1 MTKKTKKPVV
11 SEAVAEVVSEEAEV
25 VSEETEVV
33 SEETEVVSEETEVV
47 SEETEVVSE
56 ETEAVT
62 EVVSEGKKALID
74 ALKTVSVKNISKGRF
89 VQPSTNITLWP
100 GETKPLSNDGWLD
113 NQVNAG
119 LLEIV

>member
-1 MTKKTKKPVV
+1 MTKKTNKPAA
-11 SEAVAEVVSEEAEV
+11 SKATEVVSEEV
-25 VSEETEVV
+25 TEVV
-33 SEETEVVSEETEVV
+33 SEETEVV
-47 SEETEVVSE
+47 
-56 ETEAVT
+56 EAV
-62 EVVSEGKKALID
+62 
-74 ALKTVSVKNISKGRF
+74 KTVSVKNISKGRF

>member
-11 SEAVAEVVSEEAEV
+11 SEVVT
-25 VSEETEVV
+25 EETEVV
-33 SEETEVVSEETEVV
+33 TEVV

-56 ETEAVT
+56 ETEAVTEVVSEET

>member
-11 SEAVAEVVSEEAEV
+11 SE
-25 VSEETEVV
+25 ETEVV
-33 SEETEVVSEETEVV
+33 SEVVA
-47 SEETEVVSE
+47 EVVSE
-56 ETEAVT
+56 ETEAVVT
-62 EVVSEGKKALID
+62 
-74 ALKTVSVKNISKGRF
+74 LKTVSVKNISKGRF

>member
-1 MTKKTKKPVV
+1 MTKKTNKPVV
-11 SEAVAEVVSEEAEV
+11 SKAAEETEVVVVSEV

-33 SEETEVVSEETEVV
+33 DT
-47 SEETEVVSE
+47 
-56 ETEAVT
+56 
-62 EVVSEGKKALID
+62 
-74 ALKTVSVKNISKGRF
+74 LKTVSVKNISKGRF

>member
-11 SEAVAEVVSEEAEV
+11 LEETAV

-33 SEETEVVSEETEVV
+33 TEVASEETEVVTEVVSEETDVV
-47 SEETEVVSE
+47 TEETEETE
-56 ETEAVT
+56 ETEAVVT
-62 EVVSEGKKALID
+62 
-74 ALKTVSVKNISKGRF
+74 LKTVSVKNISKGRF